1 MRLKQ
6 ENPRGRHHVK
16 AMASVWYSLERLGS
30 GWKRLWERTEAALG
44 LLGSGRSVAGASL
57 RLLGDGLKAVSG
69 QTDGETSGGAVGFSV
84 QATKSRQKPRRRL
97 EKRLECPSK
106 LLKIQAKT

>member
-1 MRLKQ
+1 MLRRWRQSGALWS
-6 ENPRGRHHVK
+6 G
-16 AMASVWYSLERLGS
+16 LGAAW
-30 GWKRLWERTEAALG
+30 GRTEAALG

-69 QTDGETSGGAVGFSV
+69 QTDGETSGGAGCFAD

-97 EKRLECPSK
+97 ENRLDFQSTTK
-106 LLKIQAKT
+106 NHIQNDMQAKSAAIAG